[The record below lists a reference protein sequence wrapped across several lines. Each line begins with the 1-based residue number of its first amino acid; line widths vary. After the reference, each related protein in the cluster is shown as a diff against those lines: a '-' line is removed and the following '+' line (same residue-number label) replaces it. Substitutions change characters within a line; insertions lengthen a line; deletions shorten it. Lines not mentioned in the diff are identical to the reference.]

1 MVIVVFAGFFI
12 VFYDSTT
19 SIFPI
24 RVSQLVNLSAFLL
37 GQASLLAERPLLPP
51 TNAHLLRVSFL
62 ISATQCVL

>member
-24 RVSQLVNLSAFLL
+24 RVSQLVNLSAL
-37 GQASLLAERPLLPP
+37 PLLPP
-51 TNAHLLRVSFL
+51 TDCPPIESL
-62 ISATQCVL
+62 ISDVSNPMRIIAMSHW

>member
-19 SIFPI
+19 STLPI
-24 RVSQLVNLSAFLL
+24 RVSQLVYSLAFLL
-37 GQASLLAERPLLPP
+37 GQVSLWADRPLLPP